1 MAEVDKKVTEM
12 TSAQSLTASD
22 LFYLLIADQQSDT
35 GFSSRKATAS
45 LISQAMLNTFE
56 FPLLLTETQS
66 DTIIGAI
73 NEIAQGGGTAS
84 ILTGTSAP
92 SSSLG
97 ENGNLYVQYTEGTGG
112 ASDVVD
118 AMYVKL
124 DGEWIEIATSGGS
137 GIGTKLTGTLTAG
150 TTSVSFSDA
159 SITTS
164 SLIDVYTSTGI
175 QPTAFT
181 VSTGSLTLTFA
192 SQQSD
197 VDVAVLIDARGSG
210 AGGSTVSIIPSV
222 SSGDKIADYDIDGTT
237 GSLYA
242 PKELPSVSSTD
253 NFKVLGVNSG
263 AWASMG
269 LNSLLN
275 INYTMVGTR
284 GDTRLVFTQSGTT
297 WSASKTLREV
307 AQIFQKG
314 GAILF
319 PQINDANGYDYV
331 GMYIGSVGNS
341 GFAYG
346 YFDLFN
352 SKLVVLYIASSGTS
366 TVVIEKSIALS

>member
-22 LFYLLIADQQSDT
+22 LFYLLVADQQSDT

-73 NEIAQGGGTAS
+73 NEIAQGGGGGTAS

-150 TTSVSFSDA
+150 TTSVSFSDS

-175 QPTAFT
+175 QPTSFT
-181 VSTGSLTLTFA
+181 VSTGSLSLTFA

-197 VDVAVLIDARGSG
+197 VAVAVLIDARGSG
-210 AGGSTVSIIPSV
+210 ETSESDLVIIRVDNDYYEGQNNYSI
-222 SSGDKIADYDIDGTT
+222 
-237 GSLYA
+237 
-242 PKELPSVSSTD
+242 
-253 NFKVLGVNSG
+253 
-263 AWASMG
+263 
-269 LNSLLN
+269 
-275 INYTMVGTR
+275 
-284 GDTRLVFTQSGTT
+284 
-297 WSASKTLREV
+297 SASELAKY
-307 AQIFQKG
+307 
-314 GAILF
+314 
-319 PQINDANGYDYV
+319 NDARQNHKLMMVVCDLEDEGDDTYFNMMGYYDF
-331 GMYIGSVGNS
+331 S
-341 GFAYG
+341 
-346 YFDLFN
+346 
-352 SKLVVLYIASSGTS
+352 TS
-366 TVVIEKSIALS
+366 TTFIYRDDVDSSDTIYCIVINENGAYVYEGSDSISWNAKT